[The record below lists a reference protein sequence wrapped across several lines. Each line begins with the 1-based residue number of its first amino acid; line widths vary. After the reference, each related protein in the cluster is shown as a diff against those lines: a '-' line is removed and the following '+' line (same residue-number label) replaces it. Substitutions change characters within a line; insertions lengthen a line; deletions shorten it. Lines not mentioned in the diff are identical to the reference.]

1 MRLDRLML
9 HLVMKAGSIIPAIF
23 KGVTYSSF
31 LLLRNHEQR
40 FAVCG
45 QQQVLDLNH
54 AYADLCA
61 S

>member
-1 MRLDRLML
+1 ML
-9 HLVMKAGSIIPAIF
+9 HLVIEAGSIIPAHIH
-23 KGVTYSSF
+23 KGVTYSTF
-31 LLLRNHEQR
+31 LLLRNHKQR